1 MFQFRLRLISAVLAL
16 VSIGLFA
23 SLLPRTSFVA
33 QSSGQVVDGIG
44 PIWPDSAVEQTLSD
58 APGIVSEIRIWA
70 AAGFDRGEA
79 PIVASL
85 LQAGAE
91 EPVRQVRVA
100 IVPSKLLAPYV
111 LVFPPYRPP
120 PGEKLMLQLWI
131 STERDNYV
139 IFGASEPGTGIA
151 PPAIN
156 RQPTDQGPLAY
167 EFIWTG
173 ASWRAALEG
182 SIPDLARLAGA
193 IAAAL
198 MALALRL
205 SIFRILH
212 RTTRQVRL
220 ALLNLFGPVRRTLLR
235 ARTSRI
241 SQLLDAEA
249 PSKRR
254 SFYVF
259 PWFIPAFAILH
270 YLAHNLLLFPV
281 WAAIAVT
288 VVTMMVVTA
297 AFVAFRLIFKTA
309 AVAAVLTGLLGIA
322 FFSYGHVYVAL
333 GDRADDRY
341 LFGLGVPVVLS
352 LGALVIRRPE
362 LARRIRSMLNVG
374 SIVVLMAPTYQ
385 IAFHFYAESSVQT
398 NRDTRG
404 LVKVDETVAKAKIRL
419 AGNELRD
426 IYYIILDQYPQSG
439 SPPSF
444 DNSEFVHELESRG
457 FFVAPQA
464 RSNYAYTFSSIP
476 SSLNMRY
483 VGEDDKRDER
493 ETRHLAELVHDH
505 ALGRI
510 LKGLGYQYVH
520 ISSGWFFT
528 QTNTNA
534 DVLVDFAPS
543 GPLRSKPKKQDPF
556 SFERATRLSTRFT
569 DGFLR
574 TTSAKPFLSHE
585 FGAEPSGPVAYF
597 WKNPSWTLAWLDFMK
612 EVGTMERP
620 KFVFA
625 HILKPHSPHSFDK
638 YGNVSFERKGWPDD
652 HDPTVPSA
660 FFGQIIWLNA
670 RMLEVIDA
678 ILDDYQEPP
687 IIVIAGDHGYQR
699 SNPSTGNAILAA
711 FLLPDG
717 GESAV
722 YPSITS
728 VNHFRSI
735 LDYYFELDLGLL
747 EDKVYIDER

>member
-1 MFQFRLRLISAVLAL
+1 MVDAV
-16 VSIGLFA
+16 
-23 SLLPRTSFVA
+23 
-33 QSSGQVVDGIG
+33 G
-44 PIWPDSAVEQTLSD
+44 PVWPDQSVEQDLGYVE
-58 APGIVSEIRIWA
+58 AISEVRIWA
-70 AAGFDRGEA
+70 RARFDRGEA

-85 LQAGAE
+85 FQGQAE
-91 EPVRQVRVA
+91 EPVRQVRFN
-100 IVPSKLLAPYV
+100 IVPSNVLASHI
-111 LVFPPYRPP
+111 LVFPPHRVAL
-120 PGEKLMLQLWI
+120 GEKLMLQLWV
-131 STERDNYV
+131 SPRRENSVFFGTSER
-139 IFGASEPGTGIA
+139 GTG
-151 PPAIN
+151 PPVVVS
-156 RQPTDQGPLAY
+156 RQPTGRGPLAY
-167 EFIWTG
+167 EVIWSGTG
-173 ASWRAALEG
+173 WRAALEG
-182 SIPDLARLAGA
+182 SISDLARLAGA
-193 IAAAL
+193 IAAAAIAATITL
-198 MALALRL
+198 VLHPFISRALRKTMRRAPVAFL
-205 SIFRILH
+205 TL
-212 RTTRQVRL
+212 VR
-220 ALLNLFGPVRRTLLR
+220 PVQSKLRRVGRL
-235 ARTSRI
+235 TSRV
-241 SQLLDAEA
+241 QTPAA
-249 PSKRR
+249 RR
-254 SFYVF
+254 SFYIF
-259 PWFIPAFAILH
+259 PWLIPAFAILH

-288 VVTMMVVTA
+288 VVTMMVVTV

-341 LFGLGVPVVLS
+341 LLGLGVPVVLS

-362 LARRIRSMLNVG
+362 LAHRIRSMLNVG

-464 RSNYAYTFSSIP
+464 RSNYAYTYRSIP

-483 VGEDDKRDER
+483 VGEDDKRDAR
-493 ETRHLAELVHDH
+493 ETRHLAELLHDH

-543 GPLRSKPKKQDPF
+543 GPLRSKPENRDPF

-585 FGAEPSGPVAYF
+585 FGAEPRGPVAYF

-638 YGNVSFERKGWPDD
+638 YGNVTFERKGWPDD

-660 FFGQIIWLNA
+660 FFGQVIWLNA

-678 ILDDYQEPP
+678 ILDDYEEPP
-687 IIVIAGDHGYQR
+687 IMVIAGDHGFQR
-699 SNPSTGNAILAA
+699 SNPSTGNNILAA

-728 VNHFRSI
+728 VNHFRAI

-747 EDKVYIDER
+747 EDRVYHSAS